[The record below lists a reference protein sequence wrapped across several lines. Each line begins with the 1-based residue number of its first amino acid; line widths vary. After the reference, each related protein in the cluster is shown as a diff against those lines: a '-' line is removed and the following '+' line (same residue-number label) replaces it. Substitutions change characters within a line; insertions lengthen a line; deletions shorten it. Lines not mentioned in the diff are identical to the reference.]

1 MKFGIFLFDGV
12 EPIDIATI
20 GVLSMAKRL
29 SDQIDYLVF
38 SPKAGIVTLANGLK
52 VVADYGYD
60 DVPAVDVIVITG
72 GAPWPQQ
79 SKDEA
84 TMAFFKQRATD
95 TTLGSVCTGGF
106 LLAHAGVLD
115 GKQATTRCEG
125 VPNELLPI
133 DRMAQNFPDIRVIKK
148 VVVDEGTVV
157 TGGGVC
163 LCIDMMLHLIKTR
176 VGEDLAN
183 DLARLLEYGRA
194 WEANKQALGEL
205 IIK

>member
-29 SDQIDYLVF
+29 SDKIDYVVF
-38 SPKAGIVTLANGLK
+38 APKAGVVTLANDLK

-60 DVPAVDVIVITG
+60 DLPAVDIIVITG
-72 GAPWPQQ
+72 GATWPQQ

-84 TMAFFKQRATD
+84 TMAFFRQRASN
-95 TTLGSVCTGGF
+95 TTLSSVCTGGF

-133 DRMAQNFPDIRVIKK
+133 ERMAQNFPEIK
-148 VVVDEGTVV
+148 VVKKAIVDEGTVV

-163 LCIDMMLHLIKTR
+163 LCIDMMLHLISSR
-176 VGEDLAN
+176 VSAELAT

-194 WEANKQALGEL
+194 WEANKQALGEY
-205 IIK
+205 IA